1 MNDDQIQ
8 TASVERLREE
18 VERARS
24 DYLSISRGVALF
36 GDARAHER
44 AEERAWER
52 LQDALAALAD
62 AEAPL
67 IPGLS
72 GRT

>member
-1 MNDDQIQ
+1 MTDADI
-8 TASVERLREE
+8 THTDVERLRAE

-24 DYLSISRGVALF
+24 DYLAVSRGAALF
-36 GDARAHER
+36 GDAGAHER

-52 LQDALAALAD
+52 LQAALDALAEAD
-62 AEAPL
+62 APTAR
-67 IPGLS
+67 GLT